1 MFVLNTFNVAYVRIS
16 EMTELDRSNPVT
28 GKATTEY
35 SLQGTRQPLL
45 SSFDT
50 HLNGNKKGGFSSFSP
65 FSAQACTNVNANSGV
80 SPVSGESLCNSQ
92 KPQITVE
99 KNRSFCQKRLPRSS
113 SNMGES
119 RLSDS
124 RVSAL
129 FELYKDPNEDAI
141 LTEGIER
148 LCNDLQL
155 CPDEFKVLVLAWKLN
170 AEQMCC
176 FTKNEFV
183 QGLKSMKV
191 DSIKGIQNR
200 LPEIVAELQRD
211 NELFKDLYRFTFKF
225 GLDVATGQR
234 ILPSDVAIVL
244 WRLVF
249 TICEPP
255 IMNRWLNYL
264 EQHPHVRG
272 IPKDTWYM
280 FLNFCDTVGTDLS
293 SYDDTEAWP
302 SLFDDFVEFENDQ
315 MNQNIS
321 KSETFKKPD

>member
-1 MFVLNTFNVAYVRIS
+1 
-16 EMTELDRSNPVT
+16 MTELECSNPAT
-28 GKATTEY
+28 GKTASEY

-45 SSFDT
+45 STFDA
-50 HLNGNKKGGFSSFSP
+50 HLNGNKKGGFNS
-65 FSAQACTNVNANSGV
+65 FSAQTCANLNANSGV
-80 SPVSGESLCNSQ
+80 SPVLGDSVCNPQ
-92 KPQITVE
+92 KPQIE
-99 KNRSFCQKRLPRSS
+99 KSQRSFCQKRLPRSA
-113 SNMGES
+113 SNTGES
-119 RLSDS
+119 RSS
-124 RVSAL
+124 EGRISAL
-129 FELYKDPNEDAI
+129 FELYKDPSEDAI
-141 LTEGIER
+141 LSEGIER

-176 FTKNEFV
+176 FTKSEFV
-183 QGLKSMKV
+183 QGLKNMKV

-200 LPEIVAELQRD
+200 LPEIVTELQKD

-255 IMNRWLNYL
+255 ILNRWLNYL
-264 EQHPHVRG
+264 ELHPHVRG

-280 FLNFCDTVGTDLS
+280 FLNFCDTVGMDLS

-321 KSETFKKPD
+321 KNETFKKPD